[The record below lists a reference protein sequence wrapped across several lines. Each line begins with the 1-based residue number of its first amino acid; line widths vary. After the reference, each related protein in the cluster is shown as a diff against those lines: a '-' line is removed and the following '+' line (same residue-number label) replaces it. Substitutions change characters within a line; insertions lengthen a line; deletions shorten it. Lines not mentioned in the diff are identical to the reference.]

1 MQPISLE
8 FAASDSARAVLLALR
23 EILSERVLRDDLRI
37 GFAFDE
43 GERAVIDVR
52 GGNVRLEPWSRDTP
66 VSVLTTVPTM
76 LDLLRG
82 DFDLDDPDPT
92 HLFLWAG
99 DSQVMS
105 RLQAA
110 LSASQSLLAMRAEQA
125 PKTKRTQR

>member
-82 DFDLDDPDPT
+82 TSTSTIPIQPT
-92 HLFLWAG
+92 CSYGPAIARSCPG
-99 DSQVMS
+99 S
-105 RLQAA
+105 RP
-110 LSASQSLLAMRAEQA
+110 R
-125 PKTKRTQR
+125 